1 MVYNKESV
9 LQKISEERVKFA
21 TVSGVLTTKPGI
33 IEWVDR
39 EIPEIEIITTKSYQ
53 VRPNAGYREP
63 IIVEADYG
71 CFGNA
76 VGLRNPGM
84 EQGAAELRE
93 LRRRRELRALLNV
106 SLSASSPEDFA
117 ELIRNFEEV
126 ADLLEL
132 NFSCPHAA
140 DGYGAS
146 IGSSEDLVWKYIS
159 IVRGVTE
166 KPLFVKLTPNVDNIG
181 SIARAAV
188 EAGADG
194 ITAINTVGPDVYTEP
209 YTGEPV
215 LSNPKGHKGG
225 KSGVWIRETALE
237 KIGQVQAAVGR
248 GVPIIGMGGVSDSS
262 DAGKLREAGA
272 DVVGLGTVFARV
284 RQSEIPAFLR
294 GLKQDSEKLQY
305 WQQPVGTADVE
316 IRGETN
322 RKQARSFVSE
332 KRVAEYKRFT
342 VSRVAKAGNLKLFT
356 LDGAIPAEASQ
367 YAFLWVPGTGEKPF
381 SIVKSD
387 PLTFLVRE
395 REFDPDHGKGLLTHA
410 LFDLVPGD
418 TVMVRGPYGRA
429 VKPVSGAACIVAGG
443 TGTALVP
450 LLYEHL
456 TQTAREVAVRLAMRS
471 EAESELLQNCVVEDV
486 PARLFVDEDNTCTA
500 LRELKRELTG
510 SGDGPTPRS
519 GDLHDTVYFNVGP
532 LPFMEYA
539 AAIEQEAGAGAES
552 IYLSLET
559 NTMCGVGLCGEC
571 ACGDT
576 LTCQEGTFLSL
587 THIKHHNIDLHKLL
601 EVHPAGRRAGHTV
614 PESNNQPDKTLLVKR

>member
-1 MVYNKESV
+1 M
-9 LQKISEERVKFA
+9 
-21 TVSGVLTTKPGI
+21 
-33 IEWVDR
+33 
-39 EIPEIEIITTKSYQ
+39 
-53 VRPNAGYREP
+53 
-63 IIVEADYG
+63 
-71 CFGNA
+71 
-76 VGLRNPGM
+76 
-84 EQGAAELRE
+84 
-93 LRRRRELRALLNV
+93 
-106 SLSASSPEDFA
+106 
-117 ELIRNFEEV
+117 
-126 ADLLEL
+126 
-132 NFSCPHAA
+132 
-140 DGYGAS
+140 
-146 IGSSEDLVWKYIS
+146 
-159 IVRGVTE
+159 
-166 KPLFVKLTPNVDNIG
+166 LFR
-181 SIARAAV
+181 S
-188 EAGADG
+188 
-194 ITAINTVGPDVYTEP
+194 
-209 YTGEPV
+209 
-215 LSNPKGHKGG
+215 
-225 KSGVWIRETALE
+225 VWIRETALE
-237 KIGQVQAAVGR
+237 KIGQIRAAVGR

-305 WQQPVGTADVE
+305 WQQPDGTADVE

-322 RKQARSFVSE
+322 RRQARSFVSE

-342 VSRVAKAGNLKLFT
+342 VSRVEKAGNLKFFT
-356 LDGAIPAEASQ
+356 LDDAMPAEASQ
-367 YAFLWVPGTGEKPF
+367 YAFLWIPGAGEKPF

-410 LFDLVPGD
+410 LFDLAPGD

-429 VKPVSGAACIVAGG
+429 VKPACGAVCIVAGG
-443 TGTALVP
+443 TGIALVP

-456 TQTAREVAVRLAMRS
+456 IQTAREVTVRLALRS
-471 EAESELLQNCVVEDV
+471 EAESELLQRGVIEDV
-486 PARLFVDEDNTCTA
+486 PVRLFVDEDNTCTA

-510 SGDGPTPRS
+510 SGDLS
-519 GDLHDTVYFNVGP
+519 DTVFFNVGP

-601 EVHPAGRRAGHTV
+601 EVHPAGRQAGHTV